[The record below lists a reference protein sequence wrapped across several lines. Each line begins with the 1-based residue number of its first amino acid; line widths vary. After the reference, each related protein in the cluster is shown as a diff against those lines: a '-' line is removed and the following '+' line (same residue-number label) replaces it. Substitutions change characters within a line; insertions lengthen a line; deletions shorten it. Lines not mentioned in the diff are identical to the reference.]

1 MTDSTTSTLTHLPIL
16 PLKRTVLFPGTMMP
30 LTVGRER
37 SIAAVEAA
45 LKTEDKTL
53 LVVAQRD
60 AQTDQP
66 TLEDLYPI
74 GTKAVI
80 KQTARTPEGH
90 YNILIQ
96 GLERFVLLKLD
107 QVDPYLQARVKQ
119 LPAPSERSTEVEA
132 LHRAIL
138 DIITELP
145 KLIQTPG
152 VHEAVAALGT
162 EEDPVT
168 LAYRIASLL
177 NLTLDGEQQLLEAST
192 RTDLL
197 RGLYAALSREVQILQ
212 LRDKI
217 TSEAREKLGKTQREY
232 LLREQL
238 KTIQQEL
245 GEVNDEEDEVAAL
258 RKKLQDADLPE
269 HVRKETDREL
279 ARLAKTP
286 SASPEHQVI
295 RSYLEL
301 VLELPWNKSSEEGLD
316 LAHVRTVLNE
326 DHYGIK
332 EVKERIVEHLAVLK
346 LNPSAKAPILCL
358 VGPPG
363 VGKTSLGQS
372 IAKAMGRTFERFSL
386 GGLHDEGE
394 LRGHRR
400 TYVGALPGRII
411 QAVRRAGVNNPVIML
426 DEVDKLGRDFRGD
439 PASALLE
446 ILDPAQNHTFRD
458 HYLDLPF
465 DLSKVFF
472 ITTANTLETLTQ
484 PLLDRMEI
492 IRLNG
497 YSEREKREIA
507 LRYLWP
513 RRLKEAGL
521 RAEDVTLPDSV
532 LDHIISRYTRES
544 GVRQLEQMLGR
555 ITRKVAVTFA
565 DRPADAAAIPV
576 AITPELLDEWL
587 GQERFQPEEARKNLP
602 AGVATGLAWTPTGGD
617 VLYIETTL
625 LPGSHELTLTGQLGD
640 VMQES
645 ARAARS
651 YLWSHAES
659 MGLDISRFKRNGV
672 HIHVPSGAIPKD
684 GPSAG
689 ITMATALASA
699 YVGKPVRSDTAMTG
713 EISLTGLVLPV
724 GGIKEKVLAAH
735 RAGIR
740 RIILPKAN
748 EKDLKDVPQEVREE
762 LTILPVERIEEVLP
776 AAFNQD
782 ATSPSERH
790 EPVTTSSAS

>member
-258 RKKLQDADLPE
+258 RKQVQDADLPE

-492 IRLNG
+492 IRVNG